1 MSHTHAWVLV
11 HCVFSTK
18 QRANLIADPNELCRY
33 LPGVARAKNLV
44 LLAAGGTANHI
55 HLLISV
61 PPIIPLA
68 KAVQELKGNS
78 SRWLRE
84 RGVDFAWQEGYGAF
98 SVSQSQKQIVA
109 DYIARQP
116 EHHRKW
122 SFEQEFMTL
131 LRKSGAPYDPRYI
144 FG

>member
-33 LPGVARAKNLV
+33 LTGVARAKNLV

>member
-11 HCVFSTK
+11 HVVFSTK
-18 QRANLIADPNELCRY
+18 QRANLIPDIDELCRY
-33 LPGVARAKNLV
+33 INGIARAKKIT
-44 LLAAGGTANHI
+44 LLAAGGTSNHV
-55 HLLISV
+55 HLLV
-61 PPIIPLA
+61 ALNPALPLS
-68 KAVQELKGNS
+68 KAVQEIKGNS

-84 RGVDFAWQEGYGAF
+84 RGVRFAWQEGYGAF
-98 SVSQSQKQIVA
+98 GVSQPQKDVVA
-109 DYIARQP
+109 DYIGQQA

-131 LRKSGAPYDPRYI
+131 LRKSGATYDSRYI